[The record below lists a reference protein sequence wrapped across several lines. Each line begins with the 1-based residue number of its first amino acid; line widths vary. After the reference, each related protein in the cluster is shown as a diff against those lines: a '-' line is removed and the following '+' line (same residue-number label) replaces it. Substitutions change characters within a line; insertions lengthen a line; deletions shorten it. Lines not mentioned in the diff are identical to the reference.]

1 MIRRAAHKIYQRIPN
16 TQAAYR
22 EGRSTTELIF
32 AFKVLAEKAIS
43 SKTYKILIL
52 MLDMSKAFDT
62 VKRAELFKDLRE
74 ILDGDELHLL
84 MIMLKDVELQVR
96 VGKETGRKIIT
107 NIGVPQGDSL
117 SPLLFTLYLAQALKP
132 KREPTLEE
140 HSYSLPPRAA
150 QELVPRNLMDHTYST
165 PIEEELN
172 IDQQYADDISYL
184 TDAPHIH
191 EHHKSTV
198 PQTIKKRN
206 LLVNNEKTEEYE
218 ISRTGSDDW
227 KKCRLVGSLIDTTCD
242 INRRRGIAIGAY
254 NKLKKIL
261 ESKKVNDKLK
271 IRVLNT
277 YVKSIFLY
285 NCEIWTVTKEI
296 ENSIDVFQRTLLRR
310 TFKIFWP
317 DKVSNMELYV
327 RAGMTEWSREVKK
340 RRLKWLG
347 HLLRL
352 PEETPARQALH
363 QAMLPVKRPRG
374 KPKTTWVSLIR
385 KELAEINI
393 DFCINNM
400 SHVVTL
406 ANDRAV
412 WNSLVG
418 CAMSH

>member
-140 HSYSLPPRAA
+140 HSYSLPPE
-150 QELVPRNLMDHTYST
+150 ELVPRNLMDHTYST

-198 PQTIKKRN
+198 PQTIKERN

-363 QAMLPVKRPRG
+363 QSMLPVKRPRG
-374 KPKTTWVSLIR
+374 KPKTTWVSLVR
-385 KELAEINI
+385 RELAEINI
-393 DFCINNM
+393 DFCIKNM

-412 WNSLVG
+412 WNSLVC

>member
-140 HSYSLPPRAA
+140 HSYSLPPE
-150 QELVPRNLMDHTYST
+150 ELVPRNLMDHTYST

-206 LLVNNEKTEEYE
+206 LLVNNEKTEKYE
-218 ISRTGSDDW
+218 ISRTGSD
-227 KKCRLVGSLIDTTCD
+227 
-242 INRRRGIAIGAY
+242 
-254 NKLKKIL
+254 
-261 ESKKVNDKLK
+261 
-271 IRVLNT
+271 
-277 YVKSIFLY
+277 
-285 NCEIWTVTKEI
+285 
-296 ENSIDVFQRTLLRR
+296 
-310 TFKIFWP
+310 
-317 DKVSNMELYV
+317 
-327 RAGMTEWSREVKK
+327 
-340 RRLKWLG
+340 
-347 HLLRL
+347 
-352 PEETPARQALH
+352 ETGRNA
-363 QAMLPVKRPRG
+363 
-374 KPKTTWVSLIR
+374 
-385 KELAEINI
+385 
-393 DFCINNM
+393 D
-400 SHVVTL
+400 
-406 ANDRAV
+406 
-412 WNSLVG
+412 
-418 CAMSH
+418 